1 MRVMVMVAA
10 VSMLVVGAGCKKDKG
25 NSVVDAAAAATT
37 PVSIAAAQ
45 AGGANC
51 PACPAAPACPPP
63 PECPVCPAP
72 DALTKADLGAEPA
85 ALKVFPPAGFSFTVD
100 KAAEYQIDATATE
113 NDPELRLY
121 KGDEQI
127 GADSDSGGDRN
138 ARLYVFLAP
147 GDYTAR
153 VSEYNWK
160 GIDAKVKV
168 AQAPALTPAGALT
181 VGGELEITLVEG
193 TPEVR
198 NVGEA
203 TLEITAAGKYRID
216 APAANDL
223 DPVITLIR
231 DNAVVDQN
239 DDFDS
244 SVDRSARI
252 ERDLEPGTYIVRVN
266 EAHNTAG
273 AVKLTAA
280 AVTP

>member
-1 MRVMVMVAA
+1 MRVMVILAA
-10 VSMLVVGAGCKKDKG
+10 VSMLMVGGCKKDKG

-63 PECPVCPAP
+63 PECPVCAAP
-72 DALTKADLGAEPA
+72 DAVSKVALGADA
-85 ALKVFPPAGFSFTVD
+85 TALKVFAPPGFGFTVE
-100 KAAEYQIDATATE
+100 KAAEYQIDATASE

-127 GADSDSGGDRN
+127 ATDSDSGGERN
-138 ARLYVFLAP
+138 ARIYAFLAP
-147 GDYTAR
+147 GDYVAR
-153 VSEYNWK
+153 VTEYNFRPVET
-160 GIDAKVKV
+160 KVKV
-168 AQAPALTPAGALT
+168 AQAPALTSAGALT
-181 VGGELEITLVEG
+181 VGGELEVTMVEG
-193 TPEVR
+193 TPEAR
-198 NVGEA
+198 NVQEA

-216 APAANDL
+216 APAGEDV
-223 DPVITLIR
+223 DPVLTLIR

-266 EAHNTAG
+266 EAHGSAG
-273 AVKLTAA
+273 TVKLAA
-280 AVTP
+280 SAVTP